1 MLVVIEKNYKMSVWC
16 REIAEGLQKE
26 ARKKRISLFFSSSID
41 DICKS
46 DDEKV
51 VMIIGTEPEWLRAAV
66 TRAKKCEQH
75 PIILSN
81 QSHNALGYGIS
92 YVSEDLE
99 GSMKEIFLYFNQK
112 GKQKLALYAVNPASA
127 SDECRK
133 SAFLSLGG
141 GCDDIFVNEGSLA
154 DCFEAFYAQ
163 FKKKGYDGI
172 VCVNDFAAIS
182 LLQHL
187 KSIGENIDSTDL
199 ISYSNSLISRCSF
212 PAISSV
218 RANFTEYGQMAFMI
232 VDCLAKS
239 NAIGGIRIL
248 GKWEIVHRD
257 TSAPLLCDPIDNDS
271 LTPPSVPLDRFYDDP
286 ELVEMLRIEKL
297 LSDCDATDLN
307 ILKMI
312 LDQKK
317 LSEIEEQSYLTETAV
332 KYRIRKMKDICQASS
347 RESLRA
353 LLLKYISDSDRLPS
367 IFS

>member
-1 MLVVIEKNYKMSVWC
+1 MLVVIDKSYQMSVWC

-26 ARKKRISLFFSSSID
+26 ARKKRIGLVFSSNIE
-41 DICKS
+41 DIEKN

-51 VMIIGTEPEWLRAAV
+51 VLIIGTEPGWLRAAV
-66 TRAKKCEQH
+66 TRAKKCGQH

-81 QSHNALGYGIS
+81 QAHNALGYGVS

-99 GSMKEIFLYFNQK
+99 GSMKEIFLYFKHK

-133 SAFLSLGG
+133 AAFLSLGG
-141 GCDDIFVNEGSLA
+141 SCEDIFANEGSLA
-154 DCFEAFYAQ
+154 DCFDTFYAQ
-163 FKKKGYDGI
+163 FQRKGYDGI
-172 VCVNDFAAIS
+172 VCVNDYAAIS

-187 KSIGENIDSTDL
+187 KASGTNVDATDM

-218 RANFTEYGQMAFMI
+218 RANFTEFGQMAFMI

-257 TSAPLLCDPIDNDS
+257 TSAALQYDMVDS
-271 LTPPSVPLDRFYDDP
+271 ENLAPPTMPLDRFYDDP
-286 ELVEMLRIEKL
+286 EIFEMLRIEKM

-332 KYRIRKMKDICQASS
+332 KYRIRKMKDVCHADS
-347 RESLRA
+347 RESLRS
-353 LLLKYISDSDRLPS
+353 LLLKYIPDSDRLLS
-367 IFS
+367 VLS